1 MFFNLKPGVKTIL
14 FVGGSQGARSVNQSL
29 AKQIDEILNENV
41 QIIWQCG
48 TGFYETARILL
59 DGMKEDRT
67 CRVKVFDFISRMDL
81 VYAASDIVVSRAGA
95 IAISELCIAGK
106 PLILIPLPS
115 AAEDHQ
121 TKNAM
126 ALVEKDAAILIK
138 DNQLDELLAK
148 TITSLVKDNDRQ
160 VAMSENIKT
169 LARPEA
175 TEKIVDEVI
184 KLLER

>member
-1 MFFNLKPGVKTIL
+1 M
-14 FVGGSQGARSVNQSL
+14 
-29 AKQIDEILNENV
+29 
-41 QIIWQCG
+41 
-48 TGFYETARILL
+48 
-59 DGMKEDRT
+59 
-67 CRVKVFDFISRMDL
+67 
-81 VYAASDIVVSRAGA
+81 
-95 IAISELCIAGK
+95 
-106 PLILIPLPS
+106 ILIPLPS

-148 TITSLVKDNDRQ
+148 TITSLVRDNDRQ
-160 VAMSENIKT
+160 AAMSENIMT

-175 TEKIVDEVI
+175 TDKIVDEVI